1 MTTHDDA
8 SAHRRPPLAISLAAL
23 TSSVDRFGISPL
35 LMFIAV
41 DFGVSLAGSVAVAS
55 VYFLCYGL
63 SQPVWGI
70 LSDALGRLPVMR
82 IALIGSV
89 LGSLASLLAPELLS
103 LTLARAVTGAFFGA
117 VVPASITYVGDT
129 STPRHRQS
137 ALSDL
142 MAAIAVGTALATA
155 AAGLVGQWLD
165 WRVMFAVSAGLALL
179 SLIPLFRLPEPERET
194 GVSILRGMSLFFR
207 ERWALLVVGLAFVEG
222 ALVLGL
228 LTLLAPALEHQGVSP
243 GAAGLSVAAYG
254 VATILVSRGVR
265 PLTARWSSARIIALG
280 GTCLTLGLGIVAL
293 HQSVPTVIV
302 AALLLGATWALMH
315 TSLQAWVTEVVPSAR
330 GLSVAFFAGC
340 LFAGSA
346 AGSGLAGPL
355 AEAGHWGL
363 LFGVAAVVA
372 LALTVVAAATRSR
385 YQYG

>member
-1 MTTHDDA
+1 MTIHDDA
-8 SAHRRPPLAISLAAL
+8 PTHSRPPLAISLAAL

-35 LMFIAV
+35 LLFIAV

-63 SQPVWGI
+63 SQPVWGL

-82 IALIGSV
+82 IALIGAV
-89 LGSLASLLAPELLS
+89 LGSLASLVAPGLLT

-129 STPRHRQS
+129 SPPRHRQS

-165 WRVMFAVSAGLALL
+165 WRVMFAVSGALALL
-179 SLIPLFRLPEPERET
+179 SLIPLFRLPEPEREA
-194 GVSILRGMSLFFR
+194 GVTMLRGMSLFFR
-207 ERWALLVVGLAFVEG
+207 ERWALIVVGLAFVEG

-228 LTLLAPALEHQGVSP
+228 LTLFAPALEHQGVSA

-265 PLTARWSSARIIALG
+265 PLTARWSPARIITLG
-280 GTCLTLGLGIVAL
+280 GMCLVLGLGVVAL
-293 HQSVPTVIV
+293 HQSVPTVIA
-302 AALLLGATWALMH
+302 AALLFGATWALMH
-315 TSLQAWVTEVVPSAR
+315 TSLQAWVTEVVPLAR
-330 GLSVAFFAGC
+330 GLSVAFFAGS

-346 AGSGLAGPL
+346 AGSALAGPL
-355 AEAGHWGL
+355 AEAGQWGL
-363 LFGVAAVVA
+363 LFGVAAAVA
-372 LALTVVAAATRSR
+372 LVLTVVSAAARSR
-385 YQYG
+385 YQHN

>member
-55 VYFLCYGL
+55 VYFLCYGV

-82 IALIGSV
+82 IALIGAV
-89 LGSLASLLAPELLS
+89 LGSLASLLAPGLLS

-194 GVSILRGMSLFFR
+194 GVSILRGMVLFFR

-265 PLTARWSSARIIALG
+265 PLTARWSPSRIIALG

>member
-8 SAHRRPPLAISLAAL
+8 ATYRRPPLAISLAAL

-63 SQPVWGI
+63 SQPVWGL

-82 IALIGSV
+82 IALIGAV
-89 LGSLASLLAPELLS
+89 LGSLASILAPGLLT
-103 LTLARAVTGAFFGA
+103 LTLARAGTGAFFGA

-165 WRVMFAVSAGLALL
+165 WRVMFAVSAGLALV
-179 SLIPLFRLPEPERET
+179 SLVPLLRLPEPEREP
-194 GVSILRGMSLFFR
+194 GVSIARGMALFFR
-207 ERWALLVVGLAFVEG
+207 ERWALLVVMLAFVEG

-243 GAAGLSVAAYG
+243 GAAGLSVAVYG
-254 VATILVSRGVR
+254 LATILVSRGVR
-265 PLTARWSSARIIALG
+265 PLTARWSPARIIVAG
-280 GTCLTLGLGIVAL
+280 GTCLTLGLGVVAL
-293 HQSVPTVIV
+293 HLSVPTVMA
-302 AALLLGATWALMH
+302 AALLFGATWALMH
-315 TSLQAWVTEVVPSAR
+315 TSLQAWITEVVPAAR

-346 AGSGLAGPL
+346 AGTALAGPL
-355 AEAGHWGL
+355 AEAGHWSL
-363 LFGVAAVVA
+363 LFGAAAVCA
-372 LALTVVAAATRSR
+372 LVLTVVATIARSR
-385 YQYG
+385 YRRD